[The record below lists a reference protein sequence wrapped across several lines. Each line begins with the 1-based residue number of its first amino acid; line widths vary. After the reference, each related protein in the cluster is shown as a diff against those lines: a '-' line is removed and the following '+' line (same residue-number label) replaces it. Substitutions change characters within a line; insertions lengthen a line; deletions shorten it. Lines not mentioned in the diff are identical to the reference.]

1 MRKITVEASSTYDII
16 IGSEFLTEA
25 GRLCAQVMGIHSVAI
40 VSDDTVYALYGEV
53 LERSLTE
60 AGYKP
65 ISFVIPHG
73 EASKSMAS
81 LASLLGF
88 LADNHLTRSD
98 FLIALGGGVVGDLTG
113 FAAAVYLR
121 GIKFVQI
128 PTTLLATVDS
138 SVGGKTAVN
147 IPEGKNLV
155 GAFHQ
160 PSLVIC
166 DYTTLDTLPADIF
179 ADGCA
184 EVIQYGVINDKA
196 LFEKLKSPIKSQ
208 IEDVIANCVSNKR
221 DIVNRDERDNGER
234 RLLNLGH
241 TVGHAVEICS
251 HFEIS
256 HGSAVAI
263 GMAIVARAAAKRGIC
278 GDDVPMQIEEML
290 VAYSLPTCCDFTA
303 DELAAVAAGDKKRM
317 GGTISFILPRTVGD
331 SYVHDMKVE
340 DIRDFI
346 ALGLR

>member
-1 MRKITVEASSTYDII
+1 MRKVTVEASTTYDIV
-16 IGSEFLTEA
+16 IGKGLLCEA
-25 GRLCAQVMGIHSVAI
+25 GKLCKETLGIHSVA
-40 VSDDTVYALYGEV
+40 VVTDDTVDTLYSKK
-53 LERSLTE
+53 LEASLKS
-60 AGYKP
+60 AGYSP
-65 ISFVIPHG
+65 IKFVISHG
-73 EASKSMAS
+73 EASKSMEN
-81 LASLLGF
+81 LGKLLGF
-88 LADNHLTRSD
+88 LADNHITRSD

-121 GIKFVQI
+121 GISFVQI
-128 PTTLLATVDS
+128 PTTLLAAVDS

-166 DYTTLDTLPADIF
+166 DYETLDTLEESTF

-184 EVIQYGVINDKA
+184 EVIKYGVINDTE
-196 LFEKLKSPIKSQ
+196 LFSKLKSPIKSQ
-208 IEDVIANCVSNKR
+208 IEDIIANCVSNKR
-221 DIVNRDERDNGER
+221 DIVNLDERDNGVR

-263 GMAIVARAAAKRGIC
+263 GMAIVARASAKCGIC
-278 GDDVPMQIEEML
+278 SSDVPLEIENML
-290 VAYSLPTCCDFTA
+290 QSYSLPTSCVYSA
-303 DELAAVAAGDKKRM
+303 GELTDVALGDKKRM
-317 GGTISFILPRTVGD
+317 GGTLSFILPYSIGD
-331 SYVHDMKVE
+331 SRVYNMKIE
-340 DIRDFI
+340 DVKDFI
-346 ALGLR
+346 AKGL

>member
-1 MRKITVEASSTYDII
+1 MRKITVDTSVKYDII
-16 IGSEFLTEA
+16 IGKGLLGES
-25 GRLCAQVMGIHSVAI
+25 GRLCAETLGIHSVAI
-40 VSDDTVYALYGEV
+40 VSDDTVDALYGNA
-53 LERSLTE
+53 LEKSLE
-60 AGYKP
+60 SAGYSP
-65 ISFVIPHG
+65 IKFVIPHG
-73 EASKSMAS
+73 EASKSMES
-81 LASLLGF
+81 LGKLLGF
-88 LADNHLTRSD
+88 LADNHITRSD

-128 PTTLLATVDS
+128 PTTLLAAVDS

-155 GAFHQ
+155 GSFHQ

-166 DYTTLDTLPADIF
+166 DYETLDTLPADIF

-184 EVIQYGVINDKA
+184 EVIKYGIINDMP
-196 LFEKLKSPIKSQ
+196 LFEKLKNPIKPQ
-208 IEDVIANCVSNKR
+208 IEDIIANCVSNKR
-221 DIVNRDERDNGER
+221 DIVNLDERDNGVR

-263 GMAIVARAAAKRGIC
+263 GMAIVARASAKLGIC
-278 GDDVPMQIEEML
+278 SQEVPTEIQKML
-290 VAYSLPTCCDFTA
+290 KDYSLPTNCPYTA

-317 GGTISFILPRTVGD
+317 GGTISFILPYAIGD
-331 SYVHDMKVE
+331 SRVCDMKVE
-340 DIRDFI
+340 DIKDFI
-346 ALGLR
+346 AKGL

>member
-1 MRKITVEASSTYDII
+1 MRKITVDASIKYDII
-16 IGSEFLTEA
+16 IGKGLLAEA
-25 GRLCAQVMGIHSVAI
+25 GKLCVETLGKHAVAI
-40 VSDDTVYALYGEV
+40 VSDDTVDSLYGAALEKSLAEV
-53 LERSLTE
+53 
-60 AGYKP
+60 GYSP
-65 ISFVIPHG
+65 IKFVIPHG
-73 EASKSMAS
+73 EASKSMES
-81 LASLLGF
+81 LGKLLGF
-88 LADNHLTRSD
+88 LADNHITRSD

-128 PTTLLATVDS
+128 PTTLLAAVDS

-166 DYTTLDTLPADIF
+166 DYETLDTLSADIF

-184 EVIQYGVINDKA
+184 EVIKYGVINDLP
-196 LFEKLKSPIKSQ
+196 LFEKLKNPIKPQ
-208 IEDVIANCVSNKR
+208 IEDIIANCVSNKR
-221 DIVNRDERDNGER
+221 DIVNLDERDNGVR

-263 GMAIVARAAAKRGIC
+263 GMAIVARASAKAGIC
-278 GDDVPMQIEEML
+278 GEEVPAEIEKML
-290 VAYSLPTCCDFTA
+290 ADYSLPTRCNYTA

-317 GGTISFILPRTVGD
+317 GGTISFILPLAVGD
-331 SYVHDMKVE
+331 SYVHDMNVE
-340 DIRDFI
+340 DIKDFI
-346 ALGLR
+346 AKGL

>member
-1 MRKITVEASSTYDII
+1 MRKITVDASTKYDII
-16 IGSEFLTEA
+16 IGKGLLGDA
-25 GRLCAQVMGIHSVAI
+25 GDLCAQALGVHSVAI
-40 VSDDTVYALYGEV
+40 VSDDTVDALYGNT
-53 LERSLTE
+53 LEESLKR
-60 AGYKP
+60 AGYSP
-65 ISFVIPHG
+65 IKFVIPHG
-73 EASKSMAS
+73 EASKSMES
-81 LASLLGF
+81 LGNLLGF
-88 LADNHLTRSD
+88 LADNHITRSD

-128 PTTLLATVDS
+128 PTTLLAAVDS

-155 GAFHQ
+155 GSFHQ

-166 DYTTLDTLPADIF
+166 DYETLDTLPTDIF

-184 EVIQYGVINDKA
+184 EVIKYGIINDMP
-196 LFEKLKSPIKSQ
+196 LFEKLKNPIKPQ
-208 IEDVIANCVSNKR
+208 IEDIIANCVSNKR
-221 DIVNRDERDNGER
+221 DIVNLDERDNGVR

-263 GMAIVARAAAKRGIC
+263 GMAIVARASAKLGVCSI
-278 GDDVPMQIEEML
+278 DVSTETEKML
-290 VAYSLPTCCDFTA
+290 ESYSLPTKCDYTA

-317 GGTISFILPRTVGD
+317 GGTISFILPYAIGD
-331 SYVHDMKVE
+331 SRVCDMKVE
-340 DIRDFI
+340 DIKDFI
-346 ALGLR
+346 AKGI

>member
-1 MRKITVEASSTYDII
+1 MRKITVDASVKYDII
-16 IGSEFLTEA
+16 IGKGLLAEA
-25 GRLCAQVMGIHSVAI
+25 GRLCLETLGIHTVAI
-40 VSDDTVYALYGEV
+40 VSDDTVDRLYGEA
-53 LERSLTE
+53 LEKSLKE
-60 AGYKP
+60 AGYSP
-65 ISFVIPHG
+65 IKFVIPHG
-73 EASKSMAS
+73 EASKSMES
-81 LASLLGF
+81 LGKLLGF
-88 LADNHLTRSD
+88 LADNRVTRSD

-128 PTTLLATVDS
+128 PTTLLAAVDS

-166 DYTTLDTLPADIF
+166 DYETLDTLPAETF

-184 EVIQYGVINDKA
+184 EVIKYGIINDSA
-196 LFEKLKSPIKSQ
+196 LFEKLKNPIKPQ
-208 IEDVIANCVSNKR
+208 IEDIIANCVSNKR
-221 DIVNRDERDNGER
+221 DIVNLDERDNGVR

-251 HFEIS
+251 RFEIS

-263 GMAIVARAAAKRGIC
+263 GMAIVARACANLGIC
-278 GDDVPMQIEEML
+278 GHEVPTEIENML
-290 VAYSLPTCCDFTA
+290 AHYSLPSKCDYTA
-303 DELAAVAAGDKKRM
+303 DELTNVALGDKKRM
-317 GGTISFILPRTVGD
+317 GGTISFILPYGIGD
-331 SYVHDMKVE
+331 SRVCDMKVE
-340 DIRDFI
+340 DIKDFI
-346 ALGLR
+346 AKGL

>member
-1 MRKITVEASSTYDII
+1 MRKITVDASIKYDII
-16 IGSEFLTEA
+16 IGGGLLAES
-25 GRLCAQVMGIHSVAI
+25 GRLCADTLGIHSVAV
-40 VSDDTVYALYGEV
+40 VSDDTVDALYGKA
-53 LERSLTE
+53 LEKSLIE
-60 AGYKP
+60 AGYSP
-65 ISFVIPHG
+65 IKFVIPHG
-73 EASKSMAS
+73 EASKSMEN
-81 LASLLGF
+81 LGKLLGF
-88 LADNHLTRSD
+88 LADNHITRSD

-128 PTTLLATVDS
+128 PTTLLAAVDS

-155 GAFHQ
+155 GSFHQ

-166 DYTTLDTLPADIF
+166 DYETLDTLPPETF

-184 EVIQYGVINDKA
+184 EVIKYGVINDPE
-196 LFEKLKSPIKSQ
+196 LFRKLKCPIKPQ
-208 IEDVIANCVSNKR
+208 IEDIIADCVSNKR
-221 DIVNRDERDNGER
+221 DIVNLDEHDNGVR

-263 GMAIVARAAAKRGIC
+263 GMAIVARASAVLGIC
-278 GDDVPMQIEEML
+278 PSELPTELEKML
-290 VAYSLPTCCDFTA
+290 EDYSLPTSCRYSA
-303 DELAAVAAGDKKRM
+303 EELASVAAGDKKRM
-317 GGTISFILPRTVGD
+317 GGTISFILPYAIGD
-331 SYVHDMKVE
+331 SRVCNMKVE
-340 DIRDFI
+340 DIKDFI
-346 ALGLR
+346 AKGL

>member
-1 MRKITVEASSTYDII
+1 MIKIKVEASTVYDIV
-16 IGSEFLTEA
+16 IGKGLLAEA
-25 GRLCAQVMGIHSVAI
+25 GKLCAEVMGIRAVAI
-40 VSDDTVYALYGEV
+40 VTDDTVDSLYSAALE
-53 LERSLTE
+53 ESLTA

-65 ISFVIPHG
+65 IKFVIPHG
-73 EASKSMAS
+73 EQSKSIES
-81 LASLLGF
+81 LGALLGF

-128 PTTLLATVDS
+128 PTTLLAAVDS

-184 EVIQYGVINDKA
+184 EVIKYGIINDLL
-196 LFEKLKSPIKSQ
+196 LFEKLKNPIKPQ
-208 IEDVIANCVSNKR
+208 IEDIIANCVSNKR
-221 DIVNRDERDNGER
+221 DIVNRDERDRGER

-251 HFEIS
+251 HFGIS

-263 GMAIVARAAAKRGIC
+263 GTAIVARASAKRGIC
-278 GDDVPMQIEEML
+278 GEDVPKQVEKML
-290 VAYSLPTCCDFTA
+290 AAYSLPTRCDFTA
-303 DELAAVAAGDKKRM
+303 DEMAEIAAGDKKRM
-317 GGTISFILPRTVGD
+317 GGTISFILPRAVGD
-331 SYVHDMKVE
+331 CYVQDMKVE

-346 ALGLR
+346 ALGL

>member
-1 MRKITVEASSTYDII
+1 MIKIRVEASIKYDIV
-16 IGSEFLTEA
+16 IGNGLLANA
-25 GRLCAQVMGIHSVAI
+25 GRLCMETLGKHAVAI
-40 VSDDTVYALYGEV
+40 VSDDTVDALYGAA
-53 LERSLTE
+53 LERSLKDV
-60 AGYKP
+60 GYEP
-65 ISFVIPHG
+65 IKFVIPHG
-73 EASKSMAS
+73 EASKSMENLGA
-81 LASLLGF
+81 LLGF
-88 LADNHLTRSD
+88 LADNHITRSD

-128 PTTLLATVDS
+128 PTTLLAAVDS

-147 IPEGKNLV
+147 ITEGKNLV
-155 GAFHQ
+155 GSFHQ

-166 DYTTLDTLPADIF
+166 DYETLDSLPDDIF

-184 EVIQYGVINDKA
+184 EVIKYGVINDA
-196 LFEKLKSPIKSQ
+196 PLFEKLKKPIKPQ
-208 IEDVIANCVSNKR
+208 IEDIIANCVSNKR
-221 DIVNRDERDNGER
+221 DIVNRDERDHGER

-251 HFEIS
+251 EFGIS

-263 GMAIVARAAAKRGIC
+263 GMATVARASAKSGIC
-278 GDDVPMQIEEML
+278 AESVPAEIEKML
-290 VAYSLPTCCDFTA
+290 AEYSLPTKCKFTA

-317 GGTISFILPRTVGD
+317 GGTISFILPRAIGD
-331 SYVHDMKVE
+331 SYVHDMSVE

-346 ALGLR
+346 ALGL

>member
-1 MRKITVEASSTYDII
+1 MKKIRVEASTQYDIL
-16 IGSEFLTEA
+16 IGSGLLSQA
-25 GRLCAQVMGIHSVAI
+25 GKLCKELLGLRSLAI
-40 VSDDTVYALYGEV
+40 VTDDRVDALYGNT
-53 LERSLTE
+53 LEKSLKA
-60 AGYKP
+60 AGYSP
-65 ISFVIPHG
+65 IKFVIPHG
-73 EASKSMAS
+73 EQSKSMES
-81 LASLLGF
+81 LSLLLGF

-121 GIKFVQI
+121 GISFVQI
-128 PTTLLATVDS
+128 PTTLLAAVDS

-166 DYTTLDTLPADIF
+166 DYTTLDTLSPEIF

-184 EVIQYGVINDKA
+184 EVIKYGIINDKE
-196 LFEKLKSPIKSQ
+196 LFKKLKNPINPQ
-208 IEDVIANCVSNKR
+208 IEDIIANCVSNKR

-241 TVGHAVEICS
+241 TVGHAIEICS

-263 GMAIVARAAAKRGIC
+263 GTAIVARASANLGIC
-278 GDDVPMQIEEML
+278 EKNVPTEIEKML
-290 VAYSLPTCCDFTA
+290 SGYSLPTSCDFSA
-303 DELAAVAAGDKKRM
+303 EELAAVAAGDKKRM
-317 GGTISFILPRTVGD
+317 GGTISFILPRSVGD
-331 SYVHDMKVE
+331 CYVHDMKVE
-340 DIRDFI
+340 DIKDFI
-346 ALGLR
+346 AKGL

>member
-1 MRKITVEASSTYDII
+1 MKKITVNASVKYDVII
-16 IGSEFLTEA
+16 KKGLLSKA
-25 GRLCAQVMGIHSVAI
+25 GELCFDTLGLHSAVI
-40 VSDDTVYALYGEV
+40 VSDDTVDALYG
-53 LERSLTE
+53 RSLE
-60 AGYKP
+60 DSLICAGYSPKK
-65 ISFVIPHG
+65 FVIPHG
-73 EASKSMAS
+73 EASKSMES
-81 LASLLGF
+81 LGRLLGF
-88 LADNHLTRSD
+88 LAENRITRSD

-128 PTTLLATVDS
+128 PTTLLAMVDS

-166 DYTTLDTLPADIF
+166 DCDTLDTLPATIF

-184 EVIQYGVINDKA
+184 EVIKYGIINDKP
-196 LFEKLKSPIKSQ
+196 LFERLKSPIRPQ
-208 IEDVIANCVSNKR
+208 IEDIIASCVSNKR
-221 DIVNRDERDNGER
+221 DIVNIDEHDNGIR

-251 HFEIS
+251 GFEIS

-263 GMAIVARAAAKRGIC
+263 GTAIVARASANLGIC
-278 GDDVPMQIEEML
+278 ESDVPAEVEKML
-290 VAYSLPTCCDFTA
+290 ADYSLPTSCDFSA
-303 DELAAVAAGDKKRM
+303 RELAKIASGDKKRM
-317 GGTISFILPRTVGD
+317 GDTVSLILPYAIGD
-331 SYVHDMKVE
+331 CRVC
-340 DIRDFI
+340 DIKATEIEDFI
-346 ALGLR
+346 AKGL